1 MTRVAVITGAAG
13 GLGQATVAAFR
24 ADGWQVVGIDQVEM
38 TGEDQAA
45 DLYLR
50 ADLADPG
57 AVDSAFAEIATL
69 GRVDALVNNAAIQI
83 ASTLIETSP
92 ADWDAVM
99 ASNVRSAY
107 LTIRSAYPLM
117 KDGDAAVVN
126 VSSVHAV
133 ATSPGIAAYA
143 TSKAALVGMT
153 RAAAIELAPSGIRVN
168 AVLPGAIDTP
178 MLQAGAQRR
187 GVASVPDAVA
197 ALESRTPLGR
207 VAQPAEIAQAILFL
221 SDSARSS
228 FMTGQSLIV
237 DGGATT
243 QLSTE

>member
-13 GLGQATVAAFR
+13 GVGRATVAAFR
-24 ADGWQVVGIDQVEM
+24 ADGWQVVGIDRAAM
-38 TGEDQAA
+38 TGEDKA
-45 DLYLR
+45 DLSLR
-50 ADLADPG
+50 ADLADPA
-57 AVDSAFAEIATL
+57 AVASAFAEIAKL
-69 GRVDALVNNAAIQI
+69 GRVHALVNNAAIQVG
-83 ASTLIETSP
+83 STLVETRP
-92 ADWDAVM
+92 DEWDAVM

-107 LTIRSAYPLM
+107 LTIRSAFPLM
-117 KDGDAAVVN
+117 KDGDDAAVVN

-133 ATSPGIAAYA
+133 ATSRGIAAYA
-143 TSKAALVGMT
+143 TSKAAMVGMT

-168 AVLPGAIDTP
+168 AVLPGAVDTP
-178 MLQAGAQRR
+178 MLLAGAQRR
-187 GVASVPDAVA
+187 GADSVHEALS
-197 ALESRTPLGR
+197 ALEARTPLGR